1 MAALIKENTCPCFY
15 MKLTRRIAGLGMG
28 LGVYLHRQNLF
39 KETDASISID
49 SVELSQE
56 YSTLAVAYGMS
67 RLIWESCNLDT

>member
-1 MAALIKENTCPCFY
+1 
-15 MKLTRRIAGLGMG
+15 MG